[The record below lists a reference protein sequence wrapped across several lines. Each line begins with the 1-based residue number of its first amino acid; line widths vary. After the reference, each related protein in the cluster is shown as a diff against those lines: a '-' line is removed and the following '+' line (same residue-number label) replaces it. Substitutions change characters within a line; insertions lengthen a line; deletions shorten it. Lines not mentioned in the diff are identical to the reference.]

1 MKNQERKIEQHQNVC
16 RDAKRLL
23 NLVLRENLFAD
34 VEIHY
39 EDRHD
44 NKLTVVFSFTQGES
58 EVGNEKNAV
67 EKVVQT

>member
-1 MKNQERKIEQHQNVC
+1 MNGNEKIEKHQKVC

-23 NLVLRENLFAD
+23 NLVLRENLFTG
-34 VEIHY
+34 VTMYY

-44 NKLTVVFSFTQGES
+44 NKLSVVFSFTQGEI